1 MNEQQAPAA
10 EPSPGARQAFL
21 QAVVKLCRERAYEEV
36 LLADVATLAGHDE
49 QQLRAIWPTKSLMV
63 VEALFAEVAPRLAFP
78 DTGDFAADLR
88 AQLTSIAE
96 AFGDP
101 GVGPH
106 IAALAAEANTDRMLA
121 KVFLDRVFTPNRAA
135 ATKRFHAAQRASQV
149 RQGLDLD
156 AAIDMVFGPIW
167 FRLLLGTGTLTAEL
181 GASLADHAVA
191 GLAPRPD
198 GTPQGRAVP

>member
-1 MNEQQAPAA
+1 MTEQQVAVA
-10 EPSPGARQAFL
+10 EPSPGARQDFL
-21 QAVVKLCRERAYEEV
+21 RAVVKLCRERVYEDIQP
-36 LLADVATLAGHDE
+36 ADVAKLAGHDE

-63 VEALFAEVAPRLAFP
+63 VEALFGEVAPRLVFP
-78 DTGDFAADLR
+78 DTGDFEADLR
-88 AQLTSIAE
+88 SQLTSIAE

-135 ATKRFHAAQRASQV
+135 ASKRFRAAQEAGQV
-149 RQGLDLD
+149 RRDLDLD

-181 GASLADHAVA
+181 GASLADHAVG
-191 GLAPRPD
+191 GLASRPD
-198 GTPQGRAVP
+198 RTD